1 MENPIFPIRF
11 IKQTDWLRLAYYI
24 KESFLELVISKWK
37 LFLPTNQTQ
46 TASLS
51 AATRTYSYYI
61 IVALKNPWNIYDQSR
76 PKTPSRLGD
85 NFGRSRFHLNCWFNF
100 RHSWEPLTLL
110 HRYCAAQCEMWS
122 IHFTNNNLLFFLNIL
137 PYLINLCWLNK
148 TWKTYI

>member
-11 IKQTDWLRLAYYI
+11 IKQTDWLVYYI

-61 IVALKNPWNIYDQSR
+61 IVALKNP
-76 PKTPSRLGD
+76 
-85 NFGRSRFHLNCWFNF
+85 
-100 RHSWEPLTLL
+100 
-110 HRYCAAQCEMWS
+110 
-122 IHFTNNNLLFFLNIL
+122 
-137 PYLINLCWLNK
+137 
-148 TWKTYI
+148 